1 MYGTVNKKVTIKS
14 DFISK
19 IWSVK
24 VNINQIEQML
34 LNLLINAGH
43 AMPAGGTIYLKTE
56 NVDIG
61 DTYQN
66 IHVSEPGRYVKIT
79 VRDTG
84 TGMTEETKQR
94 IFEPFFTTKEEGRGT
109 GLGLASVYSTIKKH
123 GGGVTV
129 ESRIGEGTV
138 FNIFLPSVNSTKK
151 IVEEKNGL
159 QGGIHKGLGTILLVD
174 DEEAIAAICKESLQS
189 LGYDVLIATNGFDGL
204 KLFLKYRRSISL
216 VIIDLI
222 MPKMSGGE
230 LFDRLKEMDPHIKVL
245 LTTGCNS
252 NDEVQNILHRGCN
265 GFIKKP
271 FGLEKLSWKL
281 KEIMQ
286 YKHGEINREHK
297 NPSPC
302 HREADCKNLHKYSF
316 RPLPGQG
323 PASG

>member
-1 MYGTVNKKVTIKS
+1 MYGSVNKKVTIES

-66 IHVSEPGRYVKIT
+66 SHVSEPGRYVKVT

-129 ESRIGEGTV
+129 ESRVGEGTV
-138 FNIFLPSVNSTKK
+138 FNIFLPSVNSTKRN
-151 IVEEKNGL
+151 VEERNRL
-159 QGGIHKGLGTILLVD
+159 QGTIHKGLGTILLVD
-174 DEEAIAAICKESLQS
+174 DDEAIAGIGKESLES
-189 LGYDVLIATNGFDGL
+189 LGYNVLIATNGDDGL
-204 KLFLKYRRSISL
+204 KLYLKYRNSISL

-222 MPKMSGGE
+222 MPEMSGGE
-230 LFDRLKEMDPHIKVL
+230 LFDRLKEIDPHIKVL
-245 LTTGCNS
+245 FTTGCNS
-252 NDEVQNILHRGCN
+252 NDEVKDILRRGCN
-265 GFIKKP
+265 GFIRKP
-271 FGLEKLSWKL
+271 FGIERLSCKL
-281 KEIMQ
+281 KEIMP
-286 YKHGEINREHK
+286 Y
-297 NPSPC
+297 
-302 HREADCKNLHKYSF
+302 
-316 RPLPGQG
+316 
-323 PASG
+323 